1 MEITKTVDLKNVL
14 LLVTMKICRNIFQVR
29 KIIFKEIVPV
39 LFQYFLKVI
48 LQTRDIVRWRFPNT
62 PFPYRHCIQ
71 AVIVFQWFFLQPTV
85 QARLYYFRRICM
97 MWCLPDLFCFHDV
110 FTFQKYCTSV
120 DYTFLVPNQLRDS
133 HK

>member
-62 PFPYRHCIQ
+62 PFPYRHY
-71 AVIVFQWFFLQPTV
+71 TSS
-85 QARLYYFRRICM
+85 
-97 MWCLPDLFCFHDV
+97 
-110 FTFQKYCTSV
+110 YC
-120 DYTFLVPNQLRDS
+120 VPMIFSAAYRAG
-133 HK
+133 